1 MQVNSNYQCPHKSY
15 HSNLWNIVYNTRNT
29 KDVGVQCEDEA
40 GTADVPTDGQSSHK
54 RRRLC
59 GRLDLRM
66 SFIYKLYLIIFAFR
80 NCGKR

>member
-15 HSNLWNIVYNTRNT
+15 HLNLWNIVYNTRNT

-40 GTADVPTDGQSSHK
+40 STADVPTDGKSSYK

-59 GRLDLRM
+59 GRLD
-66 SFIYKLYLIIFAFR
+66 FLIKNVLHLQTILNYFCF
-80 NCGKR
+80 